1 MEKRVHLEL
10 DLPEEIFPRLG
21 EAEVSEKAKEALIM
35 ELLREH
41 YISQG
46 KAAEILGVIRH
57 ELFDLMTRYRVLA
70 IDLTS
75 EELKEELQKPFPN
88 SSGR

>member
-10 DLPEEIFPRLG
+10 DLPEEVFIRLG
-21 EAEVSEKAKEALIM
+21 EEAVTEKAKEALVM

-46 KAAEILGVIRH
+46 KAAEILGVTRH
-57 ELFDLMTRYRVLA
+57 ELFDLMTRYRVPV
-70 IDLTS
+70 IDLTP
-75 EELKEELQKPFPN
+75 EELGEELQKPFPN
-88 SSGR
+88 SSRS